1 LSHPAYHTVSAFP
14 VIAVLINFVL
24 TAYFAPYTEVIKII
38 GILIFIIDLL
48 KKQENGLT
56 TVFLF

>member
-1 LSHPAYHTVSAFP
+1 V
-14 VIAVLINFVL
+14 
-24 TAYFAPYTEVIKII
+24 AYFAPYTEVIKII